1 MGVDAFILLG
11 IILVSLVLFVSE
23 ILSIDL
29 VALMIM
35 VALVLTGVLSPE
47 EAISGFSN
55 PATVTVAAMFA
66 ISAALIKTGL
76 VSSIGPRLAALIRK
90 NFFFGSMVLMLSV
103 GVFSAFINNT
113 PVVAVFIPIV
123 IKAAIESGHNPT
135 KLLIPLSFAS
145 IFGGTCTLIGTS
157 TNLLVSG
164 IAVENG
170 LEPFSMFTVTPFGL
184 VIFAVGI
191 IFMLLIGQK
200 LLPNRTHEKDLEKKF
215 NMRDYLI
222 ELNILNGA
230 PFIGK
235 RIMDVDFINDLDM
248 DVIQI
253 RRNNEK
259 FLLPPQDMVLQEN
272 DKLKVR
278 CDYEKI
284 KQLKNRLK
292 IYVQPAVSF
301 SNTEPGNSAEDT
313 TLVELII
320 PPNSFLEGETLRN
333 VEFKRRFRAVPLAI
347 RHRAEIQHDRLNDTR
362 LAAGDIILAEVKS
375 HRLKL
380 FKDQEAK
387 QESPFI
393 ILSEESRISFDKK
406 RFAIVLS
413 TAIIVVLLAT
423 FNILSIL
430 AGSLLGVAFLV
441 LTKQIEMKDVYE
453 AIDWKVITLLAG
465 ALSLGTAMQ
474 KSGLATVIA
483 EQLLNNLG
491 NYGPVAIVSGLY
503 LLTIILTEMISNNAT
518 AALLAPIAIITAQK
532 LNLSPTPFLM
542 AITFAASA
550 SFITPIGYQT
560 NTMVYS
566 AGQYKF
572 SDFFKV
578 GIGLSIILWIMA
590 TLLIPLIYKF

>member
-1 MGVDAFILLG
+1 MGAEFILLG
-11 IILVSLVLFVSE
+11 IILVALILFVSE

-29 VALMIM
+29 VALLIM
-35 VALVLTGVLSPE
+35 VSLVLTGILTVE
-47 EAISGFSN
+47 EAVSGFSN

-76 VSSIGPRLAALIRK
+76 VSSVGPRLAALIRQ
-90 NFFFGSMVLMLSV
+90 NFFFGSLVLMLSV

-123 IKAAIESGHNPT
+123 IKAAISAGHSPT

-164 IAVENG
+164 IAVEHG
-170 LEPFSMFTVTPFGL
+170 LEPFSMFQVAPFGL

-191 IFMLLIGQK
+191 LFMLFIGQR
-200 LLPNRTHEKDLEKKF
+200 LLPDREQEEDLEKKF

-222 ELNILNGA
+222 ELNILKDA

-235 RIMDVDFINDLDM
+235 RIMDVGFISDLDM

-253 RRNNEK
+253 RRSGEK
-259 FLLPPQDMVLQEN
+259 FLLPPQDMVLQEG
-272 DKLKVR
+272 DKMKVR
-278 CDYEKI
+278 CNYEKI
-284 KQLKNRLK
+284 KQLKSRLK
-292 IYVQPAVSF
+292 IYVEPSVSF
-301 SNTEPGNSAEDT
+301 NNTEPGTSDDDT

-320 PPNSFLEGETLRN
+320 QPNSSLEGETLGN

-347 RHRAEIQHDRLNDTR
+347 RHRAEIQHDKLNDTK

-406 RFAIVLS
+406 RFGIVLT
-413 TAIIVVLLAT
+413 TAIAVVLLAT
-423 FNILSIL
+423 FNILPIL
-430 AGSLLGVAFLV
+430 AGALLGVAFLV
-441 LTKQIEMKDVYE
+441 LSKQIEMKDVYE

-474 KSGLATVIA
+474 KSGLANTIA
-483 EQLLNNLG
+483 EQFLSKLG
-491 NYGPVAIVSGLY
+491 DYGPVAIVSGLY

-532 LNLSPTPFLM
+532 LGLSPVPFLM

-572 SDFFKV
+572 RDFAKV
-578 GIGLSIILWIMA
+578 GIGLSLILWVMA
-590 TLLIPLIYKF
+590 TILIPIIYEF